1 MSSANP
7 AELRSTPK
15 KLLSVIVPI
24 TRMAGKLDF
33 LESWLSTAIN
43 ANIQVILVHDIQDSN
58 TSGEIQKL
66 VRANAADNLQFIE
79 GYFGSPGAARNQGI
93 QEVVGDWV
101 AFWDSD
107 DQPSVGNFV
116 EMVRMAEREKADISI
131 GDFLRTVHPIVESD
145 AITRS
150 SQMNLDTVFRDP
162 GLWRFAFRTKKLN
175 GLFFKDFLI
184 GEDLIFLLE
193 SGYFSKEIFFF
204 EKIVYRYSINVPG
217 QATGSIKALNDYS
230 RTLAYLEP
238 KLSNADSCLYLVT
251 YLKLLAGSLKHMGL
265 RANLKL
271 VLKTLKKIIFKPA
284 LWSDFIKA
292 SRLLFIVSK

>member
-1 MSSANP
+1 
-7 AELRSTPK
+7 
-15 KLLSVIVPI
+15 
-24 TRMAGKLDF
+24 MAGKLNY
-33 LESWLSTAIN
+33 LESWLPKAIK
-43 ANIQVILVHDIQDSN
+43 ANLHVILVHDIQDSD

-66 VRANAADNLQFIE
+66 IRANASENLQFIE

-93 QEVVGDWV
+93 KEVVGDWV

-107 DQPSVGNFV
+107 DQPSVENFV
-116 EMVRMAEREKADISI
+116 EMVRMAEREKADIAI

-145 AITRS
+145 AITGTR
-150 SQMNLDTVFRDP
+150 QMNLDTVFRDP
-162 GLWRFAFRTKKLN
+162 GLWRFAFRTKRLN
-175 GLFFKDFLI
+175 GLLFKDFLI

-217 QATGSIKALNDYS
+217 QATGSTKALNDYS
-230 RTLAYLEP
+230 RTLAYLGP
-238 KLSNADSCLYLVT
+238 KLSTAASCLYLVT

-271 VLKTLKKIIFKPA
+271 VLKTIGTIIFKPSM
-284 LWSDFIKA
+284 WPDFTKA
-292 SRLLFIVSK
+292 CRLLLP

>member
-1 MSSANP
+1 MS
-7 AELRSTPK
+7 
-15 KLLSVIVPI
+15 
-24 TRMAGKLDF
+24 GKLDF
-33 LESWLSTAIN
+33 LESWLSTAIK
-43 ANIQVILVHDIQDSN
+43 ANLQVILVHDIQDSD

-66 VRANAADNLQFIE
+66 VRANAADNLRFIE

-107 DQPSVGNFV
+107 DQPSVENFV
-116 EMVRMAEREKADISI
+116 EMVRMAEREKADIAI

-145 AITRS
+145 AITRTR
-150 SQMNLDTVFRDP
+150 QMNLDTVFRDP

-193 SGYFSKEIFFF
+193 SEYFSKEIFFF

-217 QATGSIKALNDYS
+217 QATGSAKALNDYS
-230 RTLAYLEP
+230 RTLAYLGP
-238 KLSNADSCLYLVT
+238 KLSTADSCIYLVT
-251 YLKLLAGSLKHMGL
+251 YLKLLAGSLKHMGIK
-265 RANLKL
+265 ANLKL
-271 VLKTLKKIIFKPA
+271 VLKTLRKIIFKPA
-284 LWSDFIKA
+284 LWPDFIKA
-292 SRLLFIVSK
+292 SRLLLS

>member
-1 MSSANP
+1 MTVTNSAEIQSNS
-7 AELRSTPK
+7 R
-15 KLLSVIVPI
+15 KLLTVIVPV
-24 TRMAGKLDF
+24 TRMSGKLDF
-33 LESWLSTAIN
+33 LEAWLSTAIK
-43 ANIQVILVHDIQDSN
+43 ANLQVILVHDIQDSD

-107 DQPSVGNFV
+107 DQPSVENFV
-116 EMVRMAEREKADISI
+116 EMVRMAEREKADIAI

-145 AITRS
+145 AITRTR
-150 SQMNLDTVFRDP
+150 QMNLDTVFRDP

-193 SGYFSKEIFFF
+193 SEYFSKEIFFF
-204 EKIVYRYSINVPG
+204 EKIVYRYSINLPG
-217 QATGSIKALNDYS
+217 QATGSAKALNDYS
-230 RTLAYLEP
+230 RTLAYLGP
-238 KLSNADSCLYLVT
+238 KLSTADSCIYLVT
-251 YLKLLAGSLKHMGL
+251 YLKLLAGSLKHMGIK
-265 RANLKL
+265 ANLRL
-271 VLKTLKKIIFKPA
+271 VLKTLRKIIFKPA
-284 LWSDFIKA
+284 LWPDFIKA
-292 SRLLFIVSK
+292 SRLLLS